1 MSTQTISCSKL
12 CKELGNLLEEVYESG
27 EPIFVTKRGKMSG
40 VLLSVE
46 AYEALVNAFDFPW
59 LFQLQPKH
67 RCEFLSEFRKSW
79 RAAVERGE
87 WEQLRQTI
95 EDWQATSEV
104 DSEPEVAHYL
114 KLPREKKE
122 YKAWEEIRA
131 TVCSKTVK

>member
-12 CKELGNLLEEVYESG
+12 CKELGTLLEEVSESG
-27 EPIFVTKRGKMSG
+27 EPIFVTKRGKVSG
-40 VLLSVE
+40 VLLSAEV
-46 AYEALVNAFDFPW
+46 YEELANAFDFPW
-59 LFQLQPKH
+59 FFQLQSKH
-67 RCEFLSEFRKSW
+67 CREFLNEFRESW
-79 RAAVERGE
+79 HAAVEQGE

-95 EDWQATSEV
+95 EDWQATAEV
-104 DSEPEVAHYL
+104 DAEPEVAYYL